1 MATYKVLQDIEAEDK
16 LFGPF
21 TLKQFIFGAVAI
33 ILGFIE
39 FRLFTMGIPVFLKA
53 PLILM
58 FFLPMVVFGFLA
70 APIGRDQPNDVWLL
84 ARLRFL
90 FKPRVRIWN
99 QDGMSDL
106 VTITAPKQD
115 TRIYVNPIT
124 QGEVKSRLQALANTV
139 DTRGWAVKN
148 VNANLFNQPGY
159 LSDDSGSDR
168 LVSMAELPQD
178 VPTADVTAA
187 DDIMDP
193 LNNSTA
199 QNLDAMMQ
207 QATSLQHQQAAQLVS
222 QASAPLS
229 APVAQ
234 DYWFMDQPDPGQ
246 TPAALP
252 ADYSTFGGQ
261 QTVTPGSSDA
271 VPAAEATAE
280 EEAFA
285 KKLAEEQKQAA
296 GHSSD
301 HMKVLQPL
309 HDSEGNLLPQA
320 GREQQAEQQNEAP
333 TPQNPPMINPAV
345 QVLAQNN
352 DLNVATLAR
361 QAKQLDA
368 KQDDGEVTISL
379 R

>member
-53 PLILM
+53 PIILL
-58 FFLPMVVFGFLA
+58 FFLPMIVFGFLA
-70 APIGRDQPNDVWLL
+70 APIGRDQPNDIWLL

-90 FKPRVRIWN
+90 FKPRTRIWS
-99 QDGMSDL
+99 QDGISDL
-106 VTITAPKQD
+106 VTITAPKRD
-115 TRIYVNPIT
+115 TRIYVNSIT

-148 VNANLFNQPGY
+148 VNANLFMQPGY

-168 LVSMAELPQD
+168 LISMAELPQD

-222 QASAPLS
+222 QASAPS
-229 APVAQ
+229 PAPVAQ
-234 DYWFMDQPDPGQ
+234 DYWFMDQSDPGQ

-296 GHSSD
+296 GHSND
-301 HMKVLQPL
+301 HLKVLQPL

-320 GREQQAEQQNEAP
+320 VPSQTQQQSDASVQQS
-333 TPQNPPMINPAV
+333 PPVLNPAV

-352 DLNVATLAR
+352 DLNVATIAR

-368 KQDDGEVTISL
+368 KPGDGEVTISL